1 MDTIGHAAR
10 LFKASLTD
18 EDAQSENEAQRMM
31 EKHPKSSKRRFESK
45 FQFLMVMLTFSL
57 NGPLALWVSGPVLE
71 AVGIHRDSSSPWVF
85 WPLRILVM
93 TPTYQLLLIVTG
105 TILGQRHYFWPRFM
119 KRLRWIGLF
128 RRFE

>member
-1 MDTIGHAAR
+1 MLKKTA
-10 LFKASLTD
+10 
-18 EDAQSENEAQRMM
+18 
-31 EKHPKSSKRRFESK
+31 KSNKWGFESK

-71 AVGIHRDSSSPWVF
+71 AVGIHRDSTSPWMF

-128 RRFE
+128 RRIE

>member
-1 MDTIGHAAR
+1 M
-10 LFKASLTD
+10 TD
-18 EDAQSENEAQRMM
+18 EKAQGENEAQRMM
-31 EKHPKSSKRRFESK
+31 EKHPNSSKRRFESN

>member
-1 MDTIGHAAR
+1 M
-10 LFKASLTD
+10 TD
-18 EDAQSENEAQRMM
+18 EDAQSENEAQGMM

-57 NGPLALWVSGPVLE
+57 NGPLALWVSEPVLE
-71 AVGIHRDSSSPWVF
+71 AVGIQRDSFSPWVF
-85 WPLRILVM
+85 WPLRIFVM

-128 RRFE
+128 RRIE

>member
-1 MDTIGHAAR
+1 M
-10 LFKASLTD
+10 TD
-18 EDAQSENEAQRMM
+18 EKAQGENEAQRMM
-31 EKHPKSSKRRFESK
+31 EKHPNSSKRRFESN

-105 TILGQRHYFWPRFM
+105 TILGQRQYFWSRFM